1 MGDDS
6 TVAIILAGGR
16 GERAKP
22 ITLQSADYIRS
33 KALIP
38 FAGRPLIEWIVEAC
52 RDQGIRRFYVVA
64 QGVEN
69 RSQIKLV
76 LGHGERYGVEI
87 DYSRARFDPYNV
99 GSGAATLHNLEQ
111 WNLTGTALVLPV
123 DSLFEFS
130 LDRLLAAQRDTDA
143 VVTVAAVSR
152 TPEEIAGKY
161 GVMRTTSRRLVCG
174 FLEKP
179 QLSVIEREF
188 PEITQPQ
195 GPRAL
200 ATNAGMY
207 LIDCARLRLAARTP
221 ELIRLA
227 QQRLDWGNDLLP
239 RLVGLGHPVA
249 VEPIARL
256 GDLGN
261 IRDYLSTI
269 SDALGG
275 LYPQMD
281 HALGTPL
288 STDPRYWIHESS
300 LRSKDHITGTT
311 LAQKIAEGSVVI
323 GPGVRIGRHVEI
335 GAGVRLRATDVG
347 DGVDLHEGARVE
359 GSVLGD
365 SAVIGAY
372 AHISDSYVGPM
383 VQVHSDARAPV
394 RLEAQSAVGDGAQLW
409 SGTRLSG
416 VSVYPRLRVPAV
428 SGVPSGTQLTSSDDI
443 LQWV

>member
-1 MGDDS
+1 MGDES
-6 TVAIILAGGR
+6 TVGIILAGGR

-123 DSLFEFS
+123 DSLFDFS
-130 LDRLLAAQRDTDA
+130 LDRLRAAQRDTDA
-143 VVTVAAVSR
+143 VVTVAAVER

-161 GVMRTTSRRLVCG
+161 GVMRTTPQHLVCG

-179 QLSVIEREF
+179 ELGAIRREF
-188 PEITQPQ
+188 PEITQPC
-195 GPRAL
+195 GPNTL

-227 QQRLDWGNDLLP
+227 HQRLDWGHDLLP
-239 RLVGLGHPVA
+239 RLVGLGHPVT

-261 IRDYLSTI
+261 IHDYLQTLG
-269 SDALGG
+269 DALDGR
-275 LYPQMD
+275 YPYLD
-281 HALGTPL
+281 RALGAPL
-288 STDPRYWIHESS
+288 SADPRYWIHESS
-300 LRSKDHITGTT
+300 LRSKDHVTGTT
-311 LAQKIAEGSVVI
+311 LAQKIADGSVAI

-335 GAGVRLRATDVG
+335 GAGVRLRSTDVG
-347 DGVDLHEGARVE
+347 DGVDLHEGAQVE

-365 SAVIGAY
+365 SSVIGPY

-383 VQVHSDARAPV
+383 VQVESELRAPV
-394 RLEAQSAVGDGAQLW
+394 RLEDLTAVGDGARLW

-416 VSVYPRLRVPAV
+416 VSVYPRLQVPAV
-428 SGVPSGTQLTSSDDI
+428 RGVPSGTQLASSDDV
-443 LQWV
+443 LRWV